1 MLTEDTKDAILVI
14 EAING
19 EQAARAKSAIIELQ
33 TLIEDYF
40 GVKGDITH
48 LTAEHPSLEI

>member
-19 EQAARAKSAIIELQ
+19 EQAARAKSAMTELQ
-33 TLIEDYF
+33 TLIEEYF
-40 GVKGDITH
+40 DVKGDITH
-48 LTAEHPSLEI
+48 LTAENPSLEV